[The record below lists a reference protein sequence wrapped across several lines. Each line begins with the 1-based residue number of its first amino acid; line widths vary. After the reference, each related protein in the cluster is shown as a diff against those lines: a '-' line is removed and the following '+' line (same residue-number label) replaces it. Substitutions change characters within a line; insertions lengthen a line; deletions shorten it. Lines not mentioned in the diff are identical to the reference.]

1 MADNG
6 NGGRGHVQTLTTTA
20 AAIFNLG
27 AILLLT
33 VVLIPMTM
41 NLSTKMDHLHK
52 SIDNFDKT
60 AKRLND
66 AMDANEA
73 RIKAAKK

>member
-1 MADNG
+1 MDN
-6 NGGRGHVQTLTTTA
+6 NNGRGHILVLTTTA

-27 AILLLT
+27 AI
-33 VVLIPMTM
+33 VIMCFIVIPLM
-41 NLSTKMDHLHK
+41 LSLGSKIDSMEK
-52 SIDNFDKT
+52 GVDNFNKT